1 MNRTILLLTLLAL
14 MLVSCDAWSDNP
26 RSTSKSDRHSAT
38 DTESAESESR
48 DMEAAEK
55 EPVRNVFGI
64 DESLETVT
72 HTIRR
77 NESLSAILRR
87 HGLSSQDIH
96 DMSRASSG
104 VFDVRR
110 MRAGRPLHIYSRTD
124 STGSDK
130 VAFVIYEDSA
140 ADFIRFSLS
149 DSVFVQRD
157 TKPVEIRTRQVS
169 GSITSSLYQTMRDID
184 VNPQLTNRLADVYAW
199 QVDFYR
205 IQSGDHFKVLFEEQL
220 IGGEVAEIGRIIAAV
235 FTHRNQDYYAF
246 HYRQNGIDEYYDEEG
261 NSLRR
266 QFMAAPLDY
275 TRISSRFTNRRY
287 HPVLK
292 RSMPHHGTD
301 YAAPVGTP
309 IRAVGDG
316 TITVARYD
324 RNNGNYIRVRHN
336 SVYETG
342 YLHMS
347 RFASGMQPGTQV
359 KQGQIIGYVGQTGL
373 ATGPHLCFRFW
384 QHGRPVDPRNI
395 DLPPA
400 DPIQDEHRA
409 PFASRKEQLLK
420 KLEIDPDTVLDRPA
434 IFAIQIGYNGVLSN
448 QGLYGGSDTGEL

>member
-1 MNRTILLLTLLAL
+1 MQLIMNRTILLLTLLA
-14 MLVSCDAWSDNP
+14 MTHASCDTRPGNSQSDHNP
-26 RSTSKSDRHSAT
+26 DSGIAV
-38 DTESAESESR
+38 SETG
-48 DMEAAEK
+48 DVLLPAKKPML
-55 EPVRNVFGI
+55 NIFGI
-64 DESLETVT
+64 DKSLEVTT

-77 NESLSAILRR
+77 NESLSIILRR
-87 HGLSSQDIH
+87 HGLSSHDIH
-96 DMSRASSG
+96 ELSRASSG
-104 VFDVRR
+104 VFDLRR
-110 MRAGRPLHIYSRTD
+110 MRAGRPLHIYFSPD
-124 STGSDK
+124 SIHNESIAFAVYEENASD
-130 VAFVIYEDSA
+130 Y
-140 ADFIRFSLS
+140 IRFSLL
-149 DSVFVQRD
+149 DSISVERD
-157 TKPVEIRTRQVS
+157 SKPVDIRTRLA
-169 GSITSSLYQTMRDID
+169 GGTINSSLYQALRDINVD
-184 VNPQLTNRLADVYAW
+184 PQLTNRLANVYAW

-205 IQSGDHFKVLFEEQL
+205 IQPGDHFKVLFEERL
-220 IGGEVAEIGRIIAAV
+220 IDGQVAEIGRIKAAV

-246 HYRQNGIDEYYDEEG
+246 HYMQNSMDEYFDEHG

-275 TRISSRFTNRRY
+275 SRISSRFTNRRY

-292 RSMPHHGTD
+292 RNMPHHGTD

-309 IRAVGDG
+309 VRAVGDG

-347 RFASGMQPGTQV
+347 RFASGMQAGTQV

-400 DPIQDEHRA
+400 EPIQDEHRA
-409 PFASRKEQLLK
+409 SFSTRKAGLLTN
-420 KLEIDPDTVLDRPA
+420 LEIDPDTVLHRPA
-434 IFAIQIGYNGVLSN
+434 FFAIRIGYDGVLSN
-448 QGLYGGSDTGEL
+448 HHSFDNSPGTGEL